1 MSQLQTPVKGET
13 QQQFSAAVL
22 TVLEQQQFS
31 AAVLTVLESVE
42 SEPAKYGG
50 WKMHDALMHL
60 LRIEPRFESIIE
72 KHGLPKSFQQLHMK
86 ERPNPFPTLVKT
98 IIYQQLAPAAAGKI
112 MERCFTA
119 MGLHKGASIEP
130 QQILSSTWTI
140 AFVDGKKKVL
150 VDGEQSGLSENKMK
164 ALQSLASHFLDEEC
178 LKGVDLYSLPTAE
191 LSERLQ
197 AIR

>member
-13 QQQFSAAVL
+13 
-22 TVLEQQQFS
+22 QQQFS

-86 ERPNPFPTLVKT
+86 EKPNLFPIFIFYLN
-98 IIYQQLAPAAAGKI
+98 Y
-112 MERCFTA
+112 F
-119 MGLHKGASIEP
+119 
-130 QQILSSTWTI
+130 
-140 AFVDGKKKVL
+140 
-150 VDGEQSGLSENKMK
+150 
-164 ALQSLASHFLDEEC
+164 
-178 LKGVDLYSLPTAE
+178 
-191 LSERLQ
+191 
-197 AIR
+197 